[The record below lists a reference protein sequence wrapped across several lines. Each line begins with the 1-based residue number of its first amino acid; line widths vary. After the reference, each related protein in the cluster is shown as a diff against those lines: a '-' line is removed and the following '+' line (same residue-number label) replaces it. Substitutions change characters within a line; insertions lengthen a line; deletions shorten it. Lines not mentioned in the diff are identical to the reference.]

1 MALNQSASERADF
14 TLAFYWTQMFFR
26 WLWQRLTQRWM
37 EIAGGTG
44 KALHTCVFFPL
55 WEGHQAHVEFVV
67 GMGGVT
73 ELLHVSSWDIQRQD
87 SFSRLVQL
95 CSYKVNAT
103 VLWLPGFEAWC
114 ILWRAHAVNL
124 WLLANSAH
132 TKTTRWEKKMKR
144 RNTNMQENEKS
155 PDPKCFVWL

>member
-1 MALNQSASERADF
+1 MALNQLASERADF
-14 TLAFYWTQMFFR
+14 TLAFYWTQKFFR
-26 WLWQRLTQRWM
+26 WLWQRLSQRWM
-37 EIAGGTG
+37 EIAGGNG

-55 WEGHQAHVEFVV
+55 WEGHQAHIEFVV
-67 GMGGVT
+67 GMGGIT

-114 ILWRAHAVNL
+114 ILWREHSESVVTGKL
-124 WLLANSAH
+124 CTH
-132 TKTTRWEKKMKR
+132 KDDTVGKKKKR
-144 RNTNMQENEKS
+144 SNTNMQKKEKS
-155 PDPKCFVWL
+155 PDPKCFVKL